1 MRRKAYLSIIPAVI
15 SILFAMFLPAC
26 ASSGKN
32 SVRFVEPLD
41 TPQEAMESIV
51 PPTIDLMKNSTEAV
65 VQGTVTSYREAQF
78 DYTVDVSNSEL
89 VSTANFTLIE
99 YNVSDVLY
107 DRAGYVKAGDTVKI
121 IWPYSSRKFSE
132 EAPAIK
138 EGDECV
144 FFLLSALSRYELMK
158 AGSKYEG
165 FLSLGD
171 PYFLDAPTFSTI
183 IKTEKGYILTDIFA
197 QDIFNVSNTVMT
209 LDGVKEAVNSIFD

>member
-89 VSTANFTLIE
+89 VSTENFTLVEFKIT
-99 YNVSDVLY
+99 DVLY

-132 EAPAIK
+132 EAPVIK
-138 EGDECV
+138 DNDECV
-144 FFLLSALSRYELMK
+144 FFLLTALSRYDLVK
-158 AGSKYEG
+158 GDPKFEG
-165 FLSLGD
+165 FSSLGD
-171 PYFLDAPTFSTI
+171 PYFLNSPTFSTI
-183 IKTEKGYILTDIFA
+183 VKNEKGYLLTDIFA
-197 QDIFNVSNTVMT
+197 QDIFKVSDTVMT
-209 LDGVKEAVNSIFD
+209 LDRVREAVNSIFD